1 MPERVAATDLQKN
14 FGYWHDKAMS
24 EPVQIT
30 KHGRETAYLVS
41 ADTFHELW
49 ASHRRAVS
57 VRHLSEAELGLIQA
71 AEIPEEHAYEAGDL
85 EPDGRAADGSPPR
98 SDA

>member
-49 ASHRRAVS
+49 ASYRRSVS
-57 VRHLSEAELGLIQA
+57 VRDLSEAELALIQA
-71 AEIPEEHAYEAGDL
+71 AEIPDEHAYEAEDLALGDH
-85 EPDGRAADGSPPR
+85 DAGASSPR
-98 SDA
+98 TRE